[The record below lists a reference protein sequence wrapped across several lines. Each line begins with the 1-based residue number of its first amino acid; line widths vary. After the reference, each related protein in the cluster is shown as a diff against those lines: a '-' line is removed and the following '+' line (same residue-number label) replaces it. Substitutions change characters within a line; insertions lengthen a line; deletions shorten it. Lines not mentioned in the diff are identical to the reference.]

1 MIEFQS
7 LAHLDKRIGI
17 IEAHRDMMY
26 RLKLDAEKL
35 EFYAAGSAYNA
46 SVIRLNKWISDLA
59 RDELDR
65 RDEAIL
71 HRAFPDDHKG

>member
-1 MIEFQS
+1 MIEFRS
-7 LAHLDKRIGI
+7 LAHLDNRIGPL
-17 IEAHRDMMY
+17 EARRDTSY

-35 EFYAAGSAYNA
+35 QFYALALAYNRC
-46 SVIRLNKWISDLA
+46 VVRLNESIAALA
-59 RDELDR
+59 RAELDR